1 MIFFNKPISF
11 YLQIFLATL
20 LLGIN
25 IVVIVTLNHG
35 YDLTDEGYF
44 LLDYKNVNIY
54 RGGIHN
60 YHIVITKLTHWFK
73 PQILEYRWMTLVL
86 TLFSSLIL
94 AIGFDQWL
102 KANYKI
108 KNVFTFFWLNF
119 CFISIGNFLYYFP
132 GFQIIHNNTLTNF
145 YLQVST
151 GLILY
156 LFSLKFDEFIFSKIN
171 VIILGLIGLLTGFN
185 FFIKFTTSILV
196 LVSYILVLL
205 FYYRKMSFKNLI
217 RIFSTFFIGT
227 ILGVFIYFAFFQ
239 SYTEWRSNFIDA
251 YYMLSDHKPQD
262 LIAQYFDNIFS
273 CFIFYI
279 KYFSWLLVFPLYF
292 YFENSKKL
300 ILKSNYKK
308 NILNGIGIIA
318 LIFFL
323 AEMYYFK
330 FYKSVYGNPFGIING
345 YFYVIVILFQMS
357 IILAIAIKKKKL
369 TPAFININ
377 ANKLILLLLLFI
389 TPFLGAFG
397 TANSLFLNVLI
408 HIAPWFIIII
418 ILLIELSIQIKNTS
432 SLSLLL
438 LLPSCI
444 TFSQIA
450 HGCLFEPFN
459 SPGFFKTTEKIDQ
472 LPAIKGIYVDKNL
485 KKSLLELNSLLR
497 QNKFKDGYPI
507 FGYSIPGIVYA
518 LGAISPGMPHYF
530 NREPRDSIS
539 MNRFKYNNNAPVIII
554 NDDNE
559 IDKVLLATMKTK
571 SIFYPEEYFFV
582 GEVEFCS
589 PYFKKILKVYF
600 PKALC
605 NKL

>member
-1 MIFFNKPISF
+1 M
-11 YLQIFLATL
+11 ATL

-60 YHIVITKLTHWFK
+60 YHIVITKLTHWFN
-73 PQILEYRWMTLVL
+73 PQILEYRWMALVL

-156 LFSLKFDEFIFSKIN
+156 LFSLKFDEFNFSKIN

-273 CFIFYI
+273 CFIFWL

-300 ILKSNYKK
+300 ILKSIYKK
-308 NILNGIGIIA
+308 NIFNGIGIIA

-408 HIAPWFIIII
+408 HIAPWFVIII
-418 ILLIELSIQIKNTS
+418 ILLIELSSQIKNTS

-444 TFSQIA
+444 TFSQIG

-459 SPGFFKTTEKIDQ
+459 SPGFFKTTEKIDE

-518 LGAISPGMPHYF
+518 LGGISPGMPYYF
-530 NREPRDSIS
+530 NKEPRDSIS
-539 MNRFKYNNNAPVIII
+539 MNRFKYNNNAPVIMI

-600 PKALC
+600 PKTIC
-605 NKL
+605 SKL

>member
-1 MIFFNKPISF
+1 
-11 YLQIFLATL
+11 
-20 LLGIN
+20 
-25 IVVIVTLNHG
+25 
-35 YDLTDEGYF
+35 
-44 LLDYKNVNIY
+44 
-54 RGGIHN
+54 
-60 YHIVITKLTHWFK
+60 
-73 PQILEYRWMTLVL
+73 
-86 TLFSSLIL
+86 
-94 AIGFDQWL
+94 
-102 KANYKI
+102 
-108 KNVFTFFWLNF
+108 
-119 CFISIGNFLYYFP
+119 
-132 GFQIIHNNTLTNF
+132 
-145 YLQVST
+145 
-151 GLILY
+151 
-156 LFSLKFDEFIFSKIN
+156 
-171 VIILGLIGLLTGFN
+171 
-185 FFIKFTTSILV
+185 
-196 LVSYILVLL
+196 
-205 FYYRKMSFKNLI
+205 MSFKNLI

-273 CFIFYI
+273 CFIFWL

-292 YFENSKKL
+292 YLENSKKL
-300 ILKSNYKK
+300 ILKSIYKK
-308 NILNGIGIIA
+308 NIFNGIGIIA

-444 TFSQIA
+444 TFSQIG
-450 HGCLFEPFN
+450 HGCLFEPFK
-459 SPGFFKTTEKIDQ
+459 SPGFFKTTEKIDE

>member
-1 MIFFNKPISF
+1 M
-11 YLQIFLATL
+11 ATL

-273 CFIFYI
+273 CFIFYL

-292 YFENSKKL
+292 YLENSKKL
-300 ILKSNYKK
+300 ILKSIYKK
-308 NILNGIGIIA
+308 NIFNGIGIIA

-408 HIAPWFIIII
+408 HIAPWFVIII
-418 ILLIELSIQIKNTS
+418 ILLIELSSQIKNTS